1 MRRYAMTLGFA
12 GILCSLAASG
22 CGGAATFVRSDTAL
36 GRVVVYRNGVAY
48 FERTAHVEDDTLHI
62 AVPGDKI
69 DDFLKSLTV
78 VDARTGE
85 PTPVSYP
92 TQRVYGD
99 QLAQM
104 EIKLGGPPP
113 HDVKLT
119 YVTEAPSWKSSYRIV
134 LGDKG
139 KVTLQAWA
147 IIDNTSGEDWQSVRL
162 GVGSSSALSFRFDL
176 QSVRMVQRDTLQADN
191 LFAMAPPTGGATYG
205 NEGGQR
211 VLGELSDASLQSA
224 QASSANLES
233 DRRAA
238 EKMPMA
244 APVTAA
250 RPSMDV
256 QETVSAVQVMGGSS
270 RGPTAKR
277 SAPAPTAPPATK
289 SVQSQS
295 GYGGLGATGGGRAAG
310 GPAQAQYAPA
320 QPPPPPQMP
329 KPLPQAPGSNANQ
342 AANMP
347 VQQPPQDA
355 GVAQLDA
362 LAGRLRS
369 LPSTIVVEGYAGDAD
384 GDKFA
389 ASLDRA
395 NKMRDELVRRGIAA
409 TRVVAVG
416 NGLKPGRGAGVRVVE
431 AEEKSKSD
439 GKPGAASTTPSP
451 ESLQPIGASHFDSGL
466 PMTVVRG
473 GSAMVSVLKTQ
484 TDGEVVYYYDP
495 DGARG
500 NAQYPFSAVRLQN
513 PTDSVL
519 ESGPVT
525 VFGDGRF
532 IGEGL
537 CEPIPAKSTAF
548 IPFALDRQIV
558 IERTGGERDE
568 ISKILSVQRGV
579 FSTEVQHI
587 RQTKITLRSRM
598 ADPSSVYMRH
608 IVPEGYKLVKS
619 PKSDERLGGA
629 PLFKIDVPAN
639 GTVEVILEVATPIF
653 RSTDIRSTTGMEM
666 VRAYLSAGAQ
676 GNVALRARF
685 DELLKFQEEIGN
697 FEQKIQTTKDT
708 IAEYRRRMDEL
719 HLQVLTL
726 KAVKTAG
733 PLMKSL
739 EQKLDEISD
748 RLQKATVDLVGY
760 QEKLMVTRIKL
771 QDGVAELSLDTTET
785 PAAKT
790 L

>member
-12 GILCSLAASG
+12 GIVCSLGASG
-22 CGGAATFVRSDTAL
+22 CGSTTTYVRSDTAL

-92 TQRVYGD
+92 TNRVYGD

-147 IIDNTSGEDWQSVRL
+147 IIDNTSGEDWQSVKL

-176 QSVRMVQRDTLQADN
+176 QSVRVVQRDTLQADN

-205 NEGGQR
+205 NEGGKV

-224 QASSANLES
+224 QASSMNLES
-233 DRRAA
+233 DR
-238 EKMPMA
+238 KMMSDKPMA
-244 APVTAA
+244 APVPVTVAGLAPRASVQSEEVMIAA
-250 RPSMDV
+250 GS
-256 QETVSAVQVMGGSS
+256 SSSS

-277 SAPAPTAPPATK
+277 SAPPAGVP
-289 SVQSQS
+289 VQQKN
-295 GYGGLGATGGGRAAG
+295 YGGGGAGRAAG
-310 GPAQAQYAPA
+310 APAQAQYAPA
-320 QPPPPPQMP
+320 PPPPPQMP
-329 KPLPQAPGSNANQ
+329 KPYPQAPGGNANQ
-342 AANMP
+342 AVNMP

-355 GVAQLDA
+355 GSVQLDA
-362 LAGRLRS
+362 LATRLRS
-369 LPSTIVVEGYAGDAD
+369 LPTTIVVEGYAGDQD

-389 ASLDRA
+389 SSLDRA
-395 NKMRDELVRRGIAA
+395 NKMRDELVRRGVAA
-409 TRVVAVG
+409 NRVVAVG
-416 NGLKPGRGAGVRVVE
+416 NGLKAGRGAGVRVVE
-431 AEEKSKSD
+431 AEDKSK
-439 GKPGAASTTPSP
+439 GEKKPGDPSSTPSP

-466 PMTVVRG
+466 PMTVPRG
-473 GSAMVSVLKTQ
+473 GSAMVSVLKTA

-653 RSTDIRSTTGMEM
+653 RSTDIRSATGMEM

-676 GNVALRARF
+676 GNVALRTRF
-685 DELLKFQEEIGN
+685 DELLKLQEEIGN
-697 FEQKIQTTKDT
+697 HEQKISTTKDT
-708 IAEYRRRMDEL
+708 IEEYRRRMDEL
-719 HLQVLTL
+719 HAQVLTL

-771 QDGVAELSLDTTET
+771 QDGVAELSLDAAET
-785 PAAKT
+785 PAGKT

>member
-1 MRRYAMTLGFA
+1 MRWFAIPFGFLGV
-12 GILCSLAASG
+12 LCSLG
-22 CGGAATFVRSDTAL
+22 CGSTTTYVKSDTAL

-48 FERTAHVEDDTLHI
+48 FERNAHVDEDTLHI

-92 TQRVYGD
+92 TNRVYGD

-104 EIKLGGPPP
+104 EIKLGGPAP

-147 IIDNTSGEDWQSVRL
+147 IIDNTSGEDWQNVQL

-176 QSVRMVQRDTLQADN
+176 QSVRMVQRDTLQSDS

-211 VLGELSDASLQSA
+211 VLGELSDSTLQQAQAMQNQNKDYRGEEAISDKKMSGSAGPPPAPPPPVVQAARVSAAESIVTIGGASAGGAKRNAPAATRSAGGAGSGGGRSFQSA
-224 QASSANLES
+224 A
-233 DRRAA
+233 D
-238 EKMPMA
+238 
-244 APVTAA
+244 
-250 RPSMDV
+250 
-256 QETVSAVQVMGGSS
+256 
-270 RGPTAKR
+270 
-277 SAPAPTAPPATK
+277 SAPAAAPKPAAQRPMVQQQQALPQTANVMP
-289 SVQSQS
+289 Q
-295 GYGGLGATGGGRAAG
+295 
-310 GPAQAQYAPA
+310 
-320 QPPPPPQMP
+320 QPPPD
-329 KPLPQAPGSNANQ
+329 
-342 AANMP
+342 AAAM
-347 VQQPPQDA
+347 
-355 GVAQLDA
+355 QLDG
-362 LAGRLRS
+362 LAARLRNV
-369 LPSTIVVEGYAGDAD
+369 STPVVIEGYAGDSD

-409 TRVVAVG
+409 NRVVAVG
-416 NGLKPGRGAGVRVVE
+416 NGLKAGRGAGVRVVE
-431 AEEKSKSD
+431 ADQKAEK
-439 GKPGAASTTPSP
+439 KPGGAATPSA
-451 ESLQPIGASHFDSGL
+451 ESLQPIGASHFESAL
-466 PMTVVRG
+466 PMTVPRG

-495 DGARG
+495 DSPRG
-500 NAQYPFSAVRLQN
+500 NVQYPFKAVRLQN

-525 VFGDGRF
+525 VFGEGRF
-532 IGEGL
+532 IGEGM

-548 IPFALDRQIV
+548 VPFALDRQIV
-558 IERTGGERDE
+558 IERAATERDE
-568 ISKILSVQRGV
+568 ISRILTVQRGV

-587 RQTKITLRSRM
+587 RQTKLILRSRM
-598 ADPSSVYMRH
+598 GDTASVYMRH
-608 IVPEGYKLVKS
+608 VIPEGYKLTRS
-619 PKSDERLGGA
+619 PKSEERLAGA

-639 GTVEVILEVATPIF
+639 GSVEVVLEVATPIF
-653 RSTDIRSTTGMEM
+653 RSTDIRSSTGMEM
-666 VRAYLSAGAQ
+666 VRAFLSSGAHSN
-676 GNVALRARF
+676 GPLRARF
-685 DELLKFQEEIGN
+685 DELVKLQQDMGN
-697 FEQKIQTTKDT
+697 VEQKITTTKEA
-708 IAEYRRRMDEL
+708 IAEYRSRMDEL
-719 HLQVLTL
+719 HAQLVTL

-739 EQKLDEISD
+739 EQKLDEVSD
-748 RLQKATVDLVGY
+748 RLQKATVDLVGL

-771 QDGVAELSLDTTET
+771 QDGVAELSLDTSEAAT
-785 PAAKT
+785 PKT

>member
-1 MRRYAMTLGFA
+1 MRRYATVLGFL
-12 GILCSLAASG
+12 GFFCSLG
-22 CGGAATFVRSDTAL
+22 CGSTTTFVKSDTAL

-48 FERTAHVEDDTLHI
+48 FERTAHVDEDTLHI

-104 EIKLGGPPP
+104 EIKLGGPAP

-119 YVTEAPSWKSSYRIV
+119 YVTEAPSWKSSYRIN

-147 IIDNTSGEDWQSVRL
+147 IIDNTSGEDWENVQL

-176 QSVRMVQRDTLQADN
+176 QSVRMVQRDTLQSDS

-211 VLGELSDASLQSA
+211 VLGELSDSTLQQA
-224 QASSANLES
+224 QANNSRQFEEKSMG
-233 DRRAA
+233 DKKRAEA
-238 EKMPMA
+238 PMA
-244 APVTAA
+244 PPPPPSPAPMADVARESVVTTTAGT
-250 RPSMDV
+250 SV
-256 QETVSAVQVMGGSS
+256 GG
-270 RGPTAKR
+270 AKR
-277 SAPAPTAPPATK
+277 SAPAGAMRSPQ
-289 SVQSQS
+289 SV
-295 GYGGLGATGGGRAAG
+295 GGVAGGAGRAAAA
-310 GPAQAQYAPA
+310 PVQAPMPQKVIVQQQQMQIQANNA
-320 QPPPPPQMP
+320 APPPPPD
-329 KPLPQAPGSNANQ
+329 
-342 AANMP
+342 AAAM
-347 VQQPPQDA
+347 
-355 GVAQLDA
+355 QLDS
-362 LAGRLRS
+362 LAARLRNV
-369 LPSTIVVEGYAGDAD
+369 STPVVIEGYAGDAD

-409 TRVVAVG
+409 NRVVAVG
-416 NGLKPGRGAGVRVVE
+416 NGLKPGRGAGVRVIE
-431 AEEKSKSD
+431 ADQKAEK
-439 GKPGAASTTPSP
+439 KPGAASTPSP
-451 ESLQPIGASHFDSGL
+451 EALQPIGASHFESTL
-466 PMTVVRG
+466 PLTVPRG

-495 DGARG
+495 DSPRG
-500 NAQYPFSAVRLQN
+500 NAQYPFKAVRLQN

-525 VFGDGRF
+525 VFGEGRF
-532 IGEGL
+532 IGEGM

-548 IPFALDRQIV
+548 VPFALDRQIA
-558 IERTGGERDE
+558 IERVGAERDE
-568 ISKILSVQRGV
+568 ISRILAVQRGV

-587 RQTKITLRSRM
+587 RQTKLILRSRM
-598 ADPSSVYMRH
+598 GDPASVYLRH
-608 IVPEGYKLVKS
+608 VVPEGYKLTKS
-619 PKSDERLGGA
+619 PKSEERLAGA

-639 GTVEVILEVATPIF
+639 GTVEVVLEVATPIF
-653 RSTDIRSTTGMEM
+653 RSTDIRSGAGMEM
-666 VRAYLSAGAQ
+666 VRAYLSSGAHSS
-676 GNVALRARF
+676 GPLRARF
-685 DELLKFQEEIGN
+685 DELVKLQQDMGN
-697 FEQKIQTTKDT
+697 IEQKIGTTKEA
-708 IAEYRRRMDEL
+708 IEEYRRRMDEL
-719 HLQVLTL
+719 HAQLLTL

-739 EQKLDEISD
+739 EQKLDEVSD
-748 RLQKATVDLVGY
+748 RLQKATVDLVGL

-771 QDGVAELSLDTTET
+771 QDGVAELSLDTSDAAT
-785 PAAKT
+785 PKS

>member
-1 MRRYAMTLGFA
+1 MRRYVMKLGFV
-12 GILCSLAASG
+12 GLLCSIGATG
-22 CGGAATFVRSDTAL
+22 CGSATSTYVRSDTAL

-48 FERTAHVEDDTLHI
+48 FERTAHVDDDTLHI

-78 VDARTGE
+78 VDAKTGE

-92 TQRVYGD
+92 TNRVYGD

-104 EIKLGGPPP
+104 EIKLGGPAP

-134 LGDKG
+134 LNDKG

-147 IIDNTSGEDWQSVRL
+147 IIDNTSGEDWQSVKL

-176 QSVRMVQRDTLQADN
+176 QSVRTVQRDTLQADS

-211 VLGELSDASLQSA
+211 VFGELSDATLQQA
-224 QASSANLES
+224 QAMNFDADKKAAMPPPPPAPMNMSA
-233 DRRAA
+233 
-238 EKMPMA
+238 P
-244 APVTAA
+244 TA
-250 RPSMDV
+250 DV
-256 QETVSAVQVMGGSS
+256 AVASRSVQVESVSVAGAS
-270 RGPTAKR
+270 RSAGAKR
-277 SAPAPTAPPATK
+277 SAPAPAQAPAAPQQYGGGKGAGIGSMGTAARGPGGVAPPA
-289 SVQSQS
+289 V
-295 GYGGLGATGGGRAAG
+295 
-310 GPAQAQYAPA
+310 
-320 QPPPPPQMP
+320 MP
-329 KPLPQAPGSNANQ
+329 KPAPVQMQMQNQVANIP
-342 AANMP
+342 A
-347 VQQPPQDA
+347 QQPPADPA
-355 GVAQLDA
+355 MAQLDA
-362 LAGRLRS
+362 LATRLRS
-369 LPSTIVVEGYAGDAD
+369 LNSTVVVEGYAGDGDA
-384 GDKFA
+384 DKFG

-395 NKMRDELVRRGIAA
+395 NKMRDELVHRGIAA
-409 TRVVAVG
+409 NRVVAVG
-416 NGLKPGRGAGVRVVE
+416 NGLKAGRGAGVRVVE
-431 AEEKSKSD
+431 AEDKSKSD
-439 GKPGAASTTPSP
+439 EGKRGGGPSP

-466 PMTVVRG
+466 PMTVPRG

-484 TDGEVVYYYDP
+484 TEGEVVYYYDP

-558 IERTGGERDE
+558 IERTNGERDE
-568 ISKILSVQRGV
+568 ISKILTVQRGV

-587 RQTKITLRSRM
+587 RQTKITLRNRM
-598 ADPSSVYMRH
+598 ADPASVYMRH
-608 IVPEGYKLVKS
+608 VVPEGYKLIKS

-639 GTVEVILEVATPIF
+639 GTVDVILEVATPVF

-666 VRAYLSAGAQ
+666 VRAYLSNGAQ
-676 GNVALRARF
+676 GNAALKSRF
-685 DELLKFQEEIGN
+685 DELVKLQEEIGN
-697 FEQKIQTTKDT
+697 WEQKIQTTKDA
-708 IAEYRRRMDEL
+708 I
-719 HLQVLTL
+719 
-726 KAVKTAG
+726 
-733 PLMKSL
+733 
-739 EQKLDEISD
+739 
-748 RLQKATVDLVGY
+748 
-760 QEKLMVTRIKL
+760 
-771 QDGVAELSLDTTET
+771 
-785 PAAKT
+785 
-790 L
+790 

>member
-1 MRRYAMTLGFA
+1 MRRRYAVTLGIVGTLLLGA
-12 GILCSLAASG
+12 LGCSS
-22 CGGAATFVRSDTAL
+22 TTTYVKSDTAL

-92 TQRVYGD
+92 TTRVYGD

-134 LGDKG
+134 LGDNG

-147 IIDNTSGEDWQSVRL
+147 IIDNTSGEDWQSVKL

-176 QSVRMVQRDTLQADN
+176 QSVRMVQRDTLQSDS

-211 VLGELSDASLQSA
+211 VFGELSDASLQQA
-224 QASSANLES
+224 QASASNM
-233 DRRAA
+233 DF
-238 EKMPMA
+238 EKKAMADKPPMA
-244 APVTAA
+244 APSQVRVQAQEIVVTEAA
-250 RPSMDV
+250 
-256 QETVSAVQVMGGSS
+256 SS
-270 RGPTAKR
+270 RAPGAKRSATATR
-277 SAPAPTAPPATK
+277 SAPAPATG
-289 SVQSQS
+289 SGG
-295 GYGGLGATGGGRAAG
+295 GYGGVGLGGVGRASAG
-310 GPAQAQYAPA
+310 PTAAPYA
-320 QPPPPPQMP
+320 PPPPP
-329 KPLPQAPGSNANQ
+329 KQAPQVQGGVLNNQSANV
-342 AANMP
+342 P
-347 VQQPPQDA
+347 VQQAPADP

-362 LAGRLRS
+362 LASRLRA

-384 GDKFA
+384 GDKFG

-409 TRVVAVG
+409 NRVVAVG
-416 NGLKPGRGAGVRVVE
+416 NGLKAGRGAGVRVVE
-431 AEEKSKSD
+431 AEEKKD
-439 GKPGAASTTPSP
+439 GGKTGPAGTPSP

-466 PMTVVRG
+466 PMTVPRG
-473 GSAMVSVLKTQ
+473 GSAMVSVLKTK

-495 DGARG
+495 DGQRG

-558 IERTGGERDE
+558 IERSGGERDE
-568 ISKILSVQRGV
+568 ISKILAVQRGV

-587 RQTKITLRSRM
+587 RQTKILLRSRM
-598 ADPSSVYMRH
+598 GEAASVYMRH
-608 IVPEGYKLVKS
+608 IIPEGYKLVKS

-653 RSTDIRSTTGMEM
+653 RSTDIRSTVGMEM
-666 VRAYLSAGAQ
+666 VRAYLSSGAQ
-676 GNVALRARF
+676 GNGPLHARF
-685 DELLKFQEEIGN
+685 DELVKLQEEIGN
-697 FEQKIQTTKDT
+697 IEQKIATTKEA
-708 IAEYRRRMDEL
+708 IEEYRRRMDEL
-719 HLQVLTL
+719 HAQILTL
-726 KAVKTAG
+726 KIVKTAG

-739 EQKLDEISD
+739 EQKLDEVSD
-748 RLQKATVDLVGY
+748 RLQKATGELVGY

-771 QDGVAELSLDTTET
+771 QDGVTELSIDNDK
-785 PAAKT
+785 PADPPAKA

>member
-1 MRRYAMTLGFA
+1 MRRYATTLGIV
-12 GILCSLAASG
+12 GTLLLGSLG
-22 CGGAATFVRSDTAL
+22 CGGASTYVKSDTAL

-99 QLAQM
+99 QLAQL
-104 EIKLGGPPP
+104 EIKLGGPAP

-139 KVTLQAWA
+139 KVSLQAWA
-147 IIDNTSGEDWQSVRL
+147 IIDNTSGEDWQSVKL

-176 QSVRMVQRDTLQADN
+176 QSVRMVQRDTLQADS
-191 LFAMAPPTGGATYG
+191 LFAMAPPTGGASYG

-211 VLGELSDASLQSA
+211 VFGELSDASLQQA
-224 QASSANLES
+224 QALNSTPPTVDYNKQLQADKPTAAPRAMEVVTVAESAPS
-233 DRRAA
+233 RAA
-238 EKMPMA
+238 GAKRNVGA
-244 APVTAA
+244 VRSSTVDAGGYAPGALGGTG
-250 RPSMDV
+250 
-256 QETVSAVQVMGGSS
+256 SAS
-270 RGPTAKR
+270 R
-277 SAPAPTAPPATK
+277 SAPMP
-289 SVQSQS
+289 
-295 GYGGLGATGGGRAAG
+295 
-310 GPAQAQYAPA
+310 QA
-320 QPPPPPQMP
+320 PPPPAP
-329 KPLPQAPGSNANQ
+329 KPVMANQ
-342 AANMP
+342 SMNNLP
-347 VQQPPQDA
+347 VQQQAPADQGA
-355 GVAQLDA
+355 AQLDA
-362 LAGRLRS
+362 LASRLRT
-369 LPSTIVVEGYAGDAD
+369 LTSTVVVEGYAGDAD
-384 GDKFA
+384 GDKFS

-409 TRVVAVG
+409 NRVVAVG
-416 NGLKPGRGAGVRVVE
+416 NGLKAGRGAGVRVVE
-431 AEEKSKSD
+431 ATEEKKDASKQGGSS
-439 GKPGAASTTPSP
+439 APSP

-466 PMTVVRG
+466 PMTVPRG

-484 TDGEVVYYYDP
+484 TEGEVVYYYDP
-495 DGARG
+495 DGQRG
-500 NAQYPFSAVRLQN
+500 NAQYPFRAVRLQN

-525 VFGDGRF
+525 VFGEGRF

-558 IERTGGERDE
+558 VERGGGERDE
-568 ISKILSVQRGV
+568 ISKILTVQRGV

-587 RQTKITLRSRM
+587 RQTKLILRNRM
-598 ADPSSVYMRH
+598 ADAASVYLRH
-608 IVPEGYKLVKS
+608 VVPEGYKLVKS

-639 GTVEVILEVATPIF
+639 GTTEVILEVATPVF
-653 RSTDIRSTTGMEM
+653 RSTDIRSAAGMEM
-666 VRAYLSAGAQ
+666 VRAYLSSGAHSN
-676 GNVALRARF
+676 GPLRARF
-685 DELLKFQEEIGN
+685 DELVKLQEEIGN
-697 FEQKIQTTKDT
+697 IEQKIATTREA
-708 IAEYRRRMDEL
+708 IEEYRRRMDEL
-719 HLQVLTL
+719 HAQVLTL
-726 KAVKTAG
+726 KVVKTAG

-739 EQKLDEISD
+739 ESKLDEVSD
-748 RLQKATVDLVGY
+748 RLQKATVELVGH
-760 QEKLMVTRIKL
+760 QERLMVTRIKL
-771 QDGVAELSLDTTET
+771 QDGVTELSLDSDK
-785 PAAKT
+785 PADGAKT

>member
-1 MRRYAMTLGFA
+1 MRRRYAVTLGLV
-12 GILCSLAASG
+12 GTLLLGSLGCSP
-22 CGGAATFVRSDTAL
+22 TTTYVKSDTAL

-92 TQRVYGD
+92 TARVYGD

-104 EIKLGGPPP
+104 EIKLGGPAP

-134 LGDKG
+134 LDDKG

-147 IIDNTSGEDWQSVRL
+147 IIDNTSGEDWKSVKL

-176 QSVRMVQRDTLQADN
+176 QSVRMVQRDTLQSDS

-205 NEGGQR
+205 GEGGQR
-211 VLGELSDASLQSA
+211 VFGELSDASLQQA
-224 QASSANLES
+224 QAVSSNA
-233 DRRAA
+233 DF
-238 EKMPMA
+238 EKKAMDKAPQA
-244 APVTAA
+244 APPAQV
-250 RPSMDV
+250 RV
-256 QETVSAVQVMGGSS
+256 QAQEVVVVSESS
-270 RGPTAKR
+270 RAPGAKRSATATR
-277 SAPAPTAPPATK
+277 SAPAPVAPASP
-289 SVQSQS
+289 
-295 GYGGLGATGGGRAAG
+295 GYGGLGSVGGGRAAG
-310 GPAQAQYAPA
+310 AAPAQAQYAP
-320 QPPPPPQMP
+320 PPPPAP
-329 KPLPQAPGSNANQ
+329 KPYPQAPGGVLNNQSANVP
-342 AANMP
+342 MP
-347 VQQPPQDA
+347 QQPADP

-362 LAGRLRS
+362 LASRLRT

-409 TRVVAVG
+409 NRVVAVG
-416 NGLKPGRGAGVRVVE
+416 NGLKAGRGAGVRVVE
-431 AEEKSKSD
+431 AEDKKDTSKS
-439 GKPGAASTTPSP
+439 GPAGTPSP

-466 PMTVVRG
+466 PMTVPRG

-495 DGARG
+495 DGQRG
-500 NAQYPFSAVRLQN
+500 NAQYPFRAVRLQN

-525 VFGDGRF
+525 VFGEGRF

-558 IERTGGERDE
+558 VERSGGERDE
-568 ISKILSVQRGV
+568 ISKILAVQRGV

-587 RQTKITLRSRM
+587 RQTKILLRSRM
-598 ADPSSVYMRH
+598 GEAASVYMRH
-608 IVPEGYKLVKS
+608 IIPEGYKLVKS

-653 RSTDIRSTTGMEM
+653 RSTDIRSTVGMEM
-666 VRAYLSAGAQ
+666 VRAYLSSGAHAN
-676 GNVALRARF
+676 GPLRARF
-685 DELLKFQEEIGN
+685 DELVKLQEDIGN
-697 FEQKIQTTKDT
+697 IEQKITTTKEA
-708 IAEYRRRMDEL
+708 IEEYRRRMDEL
-719 HLQVLTL
+719 HAQILTL
-726 KAVKTAG
+726 KIVKTAG

-739 EQKLDEISD
+739 EQKLDEVSD
-748 RLQKATVDLVGY
+748 RLQKATVELVGY

-771 QDGVAELSLDTTET
+771 QDGVTELSIDNDKVTDA
-785 PAAKT
+785 AAKT